1 MADVAYFLKMVSRFG
16 SNTTLPCD
24 DIRDIFVRRILG
36 FVFVRL
42 LAVSTLFQEKNNT
55 FNV

>member
-16 SNTTLPCD
+16 SNTTLSCD
-24 DIRDIFVRRILG
+24 DIRDIFVRCFFG

-42 LAVSTLFQEKNNT
+42 SVVPTQFQEKKNT